1 MSDAPDTV
9 RPPHDRAPH
18 DRAPHDRLL
27 ADRPLLAVVGGAIG
41 IRLIAALALARTPVG
56 LHDPLLYQRFAQ
68 GIAKGD
74 GYTAFYGTPT
84 AYYPPGYPFFLGM
97 VQWVCDRLSISGQL
111 PLAAALVQAFLG
123 GFTVWAVVRIGDRLQ
138 HGTGASTRPTRRLG
152 IIAGVIV
159 AAWPNLIL
167 HSTVL
172 LSETLYLALFAAF
185 LLVTTIALQ
194 PLSTGQ
200 ATITRNHLA
209 TLLGAGALLGLA
221 TLIRPQVL
229 LAVGALAVTLAVG
242 RFGIARSATML
253 ALPLV
258 AVVIVITPWAIRNAD
273 VFGEFIPVST
283 NGGDNLCVGFHP
295 GVTGH
300 FEVPPYCDTGE
311 FYIDGPDAEARRNT
325 ETTDL
330 AIEWATD
337 NLGAL
342 PALSV
347 RKLWYTYE
355 HDHDALRA
363 VESYEKDRF
372 LASPL
377 RSLLRWTSDLYF
389 YAVMAAAVVGTV
401 LVARRAWPERTT
413 NPALTLLLMVTAV
426 SAVVPILFFGETRF
440 KVPATPCFALLAA
453 FAITRL
459 VGREETS

>member
-9 RPPHDRAPH
+9 RPPHDRARFH
-18 DRAPHDRLL
+18 RLL

-41 IRLIAALALARTPVG
+41 IRLIAAIALARTPVG

-74 GYTAFYGTPT
+74 GYTAFYGTST

-97 VQWVCDRLSISGQL
+97 VQWVCDRLSISDQL
-111 PLAAALVQAFLG
+111 PLVAALVQALLG
-123 GFTVWAVVRIGDRLQ
+123 GVTVWAVIRIGDRLQ
-138 HGTGASTRPTRRLG
+138 PGTGASTRPARRLG

-159 AAWPNLIL
+159 AVWPNLIV

-194 PLSTGQ
+194 SLSAGQ
-200 ATITRNHLA
+200 ATITRNRLATLFA
-209 TLLGAGALLGLA
+209 TLLGAGTLLGLA

-229 LAVGALAVTLAVG
+229 LVFAAIAVTLAVG
-242 RFGIARSATML
+242 RFGLARSATML

-300 FEVPPYCDTGE
+300 FEIPPYCDTGE

-330 AIEWATD
+330 AIKWATD

-389 YAVMAAAVVGTV
+389 YAVMAATVVGTV

-413 NPALTLLLMVTAV
+413 NPALMALLTVTAV

-453 FAITRL
+453 FAIMRL
-459 VGREETS
+459 AGRKETS